1 MPHAAFDAPPAR
13 LPPRCLSRSVAA
25 PKVLQ
30 PPPPSHTIIVE
41 EVASMPAAPCCSAQG
56 SWASSRASNDSSAAR
71 PTPRLMP
78 HHTLARV
85 TSMHAHTPYAAFDA
99 PPHARPPPRCRV
111 ISKAAKRSS
120 QMKIHAA
127 FDASPHARPPPRCL
141 PRCVAAPKVEPAA
154 TPQRIQAPHAPHAAI
169 DAPPHARPPF

>member
-1 MPHAAFDAPPAR
+1 MCLRCGLCGRGIPVWVSKRSRAMAELGDGVPPCPGELGGGVRDGRCTLTCHLASFSISS
-13 LPPRCLSRSVAA
+13 PRHGGTSQSEFHRSAQSVAA
-25 PKVLQ
+25 
-30 PPPPSHTIIVE
+30 PPPSHTIIVE

-111 ISKAAKRSS
+111 ISKAAKRL
-120 QMKIHAA
+120 
-127 FDASPHARPPPRCL
+127 C
-141 PRCVAAPKVEPAA
+141 
-154 TPQRIQAPHAPHAAI
+154 
-169 DAPPHARPPF
+169 